1 MEDYTY
7 DYINGTDIYLYQ
19 HKKMFRI
26 NTDTAL
32 LAQFMKVKKGER
44 VLDIGTNNGALLLAA
59 IVLGPTRSAGAIRH
73 WDASVPSIWRLLTGA
88 GLLGAAGVSPSL
100 PVTDATMQATRSRP
114 PAICRGISCSCRSK
128 TPKSAPNTDSAVK
141 RMEAVVGGRAFCAEL

>member
-1 MEDYTY
+1 MEEYTY

-32 LAQFMKVKKGER
+32 LAQFMTVKKGER

-59 IVLGPTRSAGAIRH
+59 QRYEPKHMYL
-73 WDASVPSIWRLLTGA
+73 
-88 GLLGAAGVSPSL
+88 SL
-100 PVTDATMQATRSRP
+100 
-114 PAICRGISCSCRSK
+114 IHI
-128 TPKSAPNTDSAVK
+128 
-141 RMEAVVGGRAFCAEL
+141 

>member
-32 LAQFMKVKKGER
+32 LAQFM
-44 VLDIGTNNGALLLAA
+44 N
-59 IVLGPTRSAGAIRH
+59 
-73 WDASVPSIWRLLTGA
+73 
-88 GLLGAAGVSPSL
+88 
-100 PVTDATMQATRSRP
+100 
-114 PAICRGISCSCRSK
+114 
-128 TPKSAPNTDSAVK
+128 
-141 RMEAVVGGRAFCAEL
+141 

>member
-59 IVLGPTRSAGAIRH
+59 HRYAPSYLYGIDIQPEAIAVAEKNMEHHHITNVVLMAQDICDAALEKAIKLIMGIPIRE
-73 WDASVPSIWRLLTGA
+73 VPSKNTNRIN
-88 GLLGAAGVSPSL
+88 
-100 PVTDATMQATRSRP
+100 TMPLKNCDT
-114 PAICRGISCSCRSK
+114 K
-128 TPKSAPNTDSAVK
+128 
-141 RMEAVVGGRAFCAEL
+141 

>member
-59 IVLGPTRSAGAIRH
+59 HRYAPSYLYGIDIQPEAIAVAEKNMEHHHITNVVLAYTLKQHRLEIRTLQFVY
-73 WDASVPSIWRLLTGA
+73 DANREEAVSVL
-88 GLLGAAGVSPSL
+88 VE
-100 PVTDATMQATRSRP
+100 
-114 PAICRGISCSCRSK
+114 
-128 TPKSAPNTDSAVK
+128 AVK
-141 RMEAVVGGRAFCAEL
+141 DGRVNAHVLLPQIIER

>member
-59 IVLGPTRSAGAIRH
+59 HRYAPSYLYGIDIQPEAIAGAEKNMEQPHITNVVLHWKRWMSLSVIRH
-73 WDASVPSIWRLLTGA
+73 ISRWIRKAISMNRKVFRWRAMNASSH
-88 GLLGAAGVSPSL
+88 
-100 PVTDATMQATRSRP
+100 
-114 PAICRGISCSCRSK
+114 
-128 TPKSAPNTDSAVK
+128 
-141 RMEAVVGGRAFCAEL
+141 

>member
-32 LAQFMKVKKGER
+32 LAQFMKVKKGNGFWISARTTER
-44 VLDIGTNNGALLLAA
+44 CFL
-59 IVLGPTRSAGAIRH
+59 RH
-73 WDASVPSIWRLLTGA
+73 TAMLRHICTASIS
-88 GLLGAAGVSPSL
+88 
-100 PVTDATMQATRSRP
+100 SRRP
-114 PAICRGISCSCRSK
+114 
-128 TPKSAPNTDSAVK
+128 
-141 RMEAVVGGRAFCAEL
+141 

>member
-1 MEDYTY
+1 MENYTY

-44 VLDIGTNNGALLLAA
+44 VLDIGTNNGALLL
-59 IVLGPTRSAGAIRH
+59 RH
-73 WDASVPSIWRLLTGA
+73 TAMLRHICMASIS
-88 GLLGAAGVSPSL
+88 
-100 PVTDATMQATRSRP
+100 SRRP
-114 PAICRGISCSCRSK
+114 
-128 TPKSAPNTDSAVK
+128 
-141 RMEAVVGGRAFCAEL
+141 

>member
-1 MEDYTY
+1 MENYTY
-7 DYINGTDIYLYQ
+7 DYINGTDIYLFQ

-59 IVLGPTRSAGAIRH
+59 HRYAPSYLYGIDIQPEAIAVAEKNMPLWKRWMLLSVIRH
-73 WDASVPSIWRLLTGA
+73 ISRWIRKAISMNRKVFRWRAMNASSH
-88 GLLGAAGVSPSL
+88 
-100 PVTDATMQATRSRP
+100 
-114 PAICRGISCSCRSK
+114 
-128 TPKSAPNTDSAVK
+128 
-141 RMEAVVGGRAFCAEL
+141 

>member
-1 MEDYTY
+1 MENYTY

-44 VLDIGTNNGALLLAA
+44 VLDIGTNNGA
-59 IVLGPTRSAGAIRH
+59 
-73 WDASVPSIWRLLTGA
+73 
-88 GLLGAAGVSPSL
+88 
-100 PVTDATMQATRSRP
+100 
-114 PAICRGISCSCRSK
+114 
-128 TPKSAPNTDSAVK
+128 
-141 RMEAVVGGRAFCAEL
+141 

>member
-1 MEDYTY
+1 MENYTY

-59 IVLGPTRSAGAIRH
+59 HRYAPSYLYGIDIQPEAIAVAEKNMEHHHITNVVLMAQDICDAALERWMLLSVIRH
-73 WDASVPSIWRLLTGA
+73 ISRWIRKAISMNRKVFRWRAMNASSH
-88 GLLGAAGVSPSL
+88 
-100 PVTDATMQATRSRP
+100 
-114 PAICRGISCSCRSK
+114 
-128 TPKSAPNTDSAVK
+128 
-141 RMEAVVGGRAFCAEL
+141 